1 MKNLVSIA
9 KILNFHGIQGEVKL
23 GFSKGQEDIIK
34 ALKKVFIVSSGE
46 KIELNVKNVR
56 FSKTFAIVKF
66 KEFSSINDVLP
77 YKNQNIFVNKENLS
91 EKLSDDEFLIDDLVG
106 MNVFD
111 NSDEFV
117 GVIESVASNGA
128 TDILVVKPENG
139 DIEQYLIP
147 FVADLVPV
155 VDIKH
160 KRVIVK
166 PIEGLFDEVWCSYTF
181 SWSY

>member
-1 MKNLVSIA
+1 MTDLVSIA

-34 ALKKVFIVSSGE
+34 ALKKVFIVSNGE

-66 KEFSSINDVLP
+66 KEFASINDVMP
-77 YKNQNIFVNKENLS
+77 YKNQNVFVQKDILSDKLS
-91 EKLSDDEFLIDDLVG
+91 EDEFLIDDLVG
-106 MNVFD
+106 MNVFN
-111 NSDEFV
+111 NSDEFL

-128 TDILVVKPENG
+128 TDILVVKPENTE
-139 DIEQYLIP
+139 IEQFLIP

-155 VDIKH
+155 VDMKQ

-166 PIEGLFDEVWCSYTF
+166 PIEGLFDEV
-181 SWSY
+181 